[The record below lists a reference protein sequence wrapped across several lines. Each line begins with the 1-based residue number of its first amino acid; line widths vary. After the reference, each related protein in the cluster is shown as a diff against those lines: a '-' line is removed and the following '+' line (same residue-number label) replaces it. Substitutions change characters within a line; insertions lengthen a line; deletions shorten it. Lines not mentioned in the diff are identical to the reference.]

1 MNKIEDLSIKKEI
14 FKDQCWKFIY
24 YPNNSLRT
32 TPFTFLNTAEK
43 YALRMLGIKST
54 LDLCLFLRLSWT
66 ELELML
72 NYPNYLNY
80 SIPKRKK
87 GFRVINAP
95 QGRLNKV
102 QKKINSHLQGVYS
115 CIKHPS
121 VHGFVLRVKHNSQNA
136 NIVQNALPH
145 VGKRYLLNLD
155 LKDFFSSIPAQKV
168 YSLFR
173 SPPFGFDESV
183 SEALTYLL
191 TYNGVLPQGVA
202 TSPVLSNLICLPL
215 DNALLNY
222 CEQEGITYTRYA
234 DDLSFSSNEFITK
247 IQVQYLK
254 HILMTHGFSLN
265 DKKFRLRSKN
275 KKQVVTGI
283 IVNEKV
289 NIDRKTLKKVR
300 AMLHDLNTNGIDHAS
315 SRNAGDFSHSV
326 IQRNIRFLNSLT
338 GHINFIGQ
346 VRGKDDFLYQKMY
359 NDLIPWLSYQSKT
372 QK

>member
-14 FKDQCWKFIY
+14 FKDQCWKLIY
-24 YPNNSLRT
+24 YPNQSLRT
-32 TPFTFLNTAEK
+32 TPYTFLKTSERN
-43 YALRMLGIKST
+43 ALRMLGIKST
-54 LDLCLFLRLSWT
+54 LDLCLFLRLSRS
-66 ELELML
+66 EMELML
-72 NYPNYLNY
+72 NYPNYINY

-87 GFRVINAP
+87 GFRIINAP
-95 QGRLNKV
+95 QGKLNKV
-102 QKKINSHLQGVYS
+102 QKKINRHLQGVYS
-115 CIKHPS
+115 CIKHPG
-121 VHGFVLRVKHNSQNA
+121 VHGFVLREKYKSQNA

-168 YSLFR
+168 YKLFR
-173 SPPFGFDESV
+173 SPPFGFDETV

-215 DNALLNY
+215 DNTISNY

-234 DDLSFSSNEFITK
+234 DDLSFSSDDFITK
-247 IQVQYLK
+247 TQVQYLK

-265 DKKFRLRSKN
+265 DAKFRLRSKN

-289 NIDRKTLKKVR
+289 NVDRKTLKKVR
-300 AMLHDLNTNGIDHAS
+300 AMLHDLNTNGIAHAS
-315 SRNAGDFSHSV
+315 GKSRDDFSIS
-326 IQRNIRFLNSLT
+326 IKQRNIRFLDSLT
-338 GHINFIGQ
+338 GHVNFIGQ
-346 VRGKDDFLYQKMY
+346 VRGKDDALYQSMF
-359 NDLIPWLSYQSKT
+359 NDLIPWLSYKSNALE
-372 QK
+372 